1 MVRPGSEV
9 LCGERKPA
17 RKPIHRASPAFDA
30 LCANDHLDCQ
40 GRSARFVVRIS
51 AGRNAQARRQHAH
64 GQTGFLANLPQ
75 LI

>member
-1 MVRPGSEV
+1 MVRSGSEV

-40 GRSARFVVRIS
+40 GRSALF
-51 AGRNAQARRQHAH
+51 
-64 GQTGFLANLPQ
+64 GFCEVYVFKMRLH
-75 LI
+75 